1 MAKGKFLLG
10 ALIGGAAAVYG
21 TLKLTGTT
29 KEELIQAAQN
39 KVNRFREQNDL
50 EGADWEDEL
59 KDRVFDSAVEL
70 KNKVLEGKDEF
81 LGAAQDSFQAST
93 DELKDKLDEE
103 NDVFVDGTDSYDE
116 PTEVFMPHTHDE
128 KPKVD

>member
-29 KEELIQAAQN
+29 KEELVQAAQN

-50 EGADWEDEL
+50 EGANWEEEL

-70 KNKVLEGKDEF
+70 KNHVLESKDEF
-81 LGAAQDSFQAST
+81 LGAASDSFQTST
-93 DELKDKLDEE
+93 DELKDELDDE
-103 NDVFVDGTDSYDE
+103 NDVFVNGSDSYDA

-128 KPKVD
+128 EPKDK